1 MRHFIWHSVVVLI
14 ALQFAAAA
22 QAGQPIAWQQDLEA
36 AKRLAAE
43 TNRLVVVHFW
53 APWCDPCMALEQSVF
68 NQPGVAEQLEAK
80 FVPVKLNV
88 DQNRPIAAQFG
99 VRSIPTDVI
108 IKPDGSV
115 VGTTPSPQLPQHYLG
130 RLNQIAASAMPAAP
144 ATEVAAAPTSTPPA
158 PAPSTP
164 AAPQKEDRYANYYR
178 QQAEQPAPPAAVSAP
193 TYQAPPATDVAAN
206 QLPMNQPLPASPAT
220 APPAI
225 EQYQQP
231 QLPGTSMPSPPPWTA
246 AAGSPQQAPP
256 MAPMQQQAPAMPPQQ
271 NQFAGQATMGLP
283 PGSPPLGLDGYC
295 PVQLIENWSWVV
307 GDRQWGAIHE
317 GRTYLFA
324 GPKER
329 QMFLENPHKYAPV
342 EGGDD
347 AVVLR
352 EQGQRVP
359 GRRECGGVYDG
370 RLYLFSSE
378 ASYAKFEQA
387 AKLAG
392 SQQRPSPY
400 AVPIMQAMRQ

>member
-1 MRHFIWHSVVVLI
+1 MRQFIWHSVVVLL
-14 ALQFAAAA
+14 ALHYVAAAEA
-22 QAGQPIAWQQDLEA
+22 QQPIAWQQDLEA

-68 NQPGVAEQLEAK
+68 NQPGMAEQLEAK

-88 DQNRPIAAQFG
+88 DQNRPIAAQYG

-115 VGTTPSPQLPQHYLG
+115 VGTTPSPQLPHHYLG
-130 RLNQIAASAMPAAP
+130 RLNQIAASAMPAAD
-144 ATEVAAAPTSTPPA
+144 VVAAPTTPPA
-158 PAPSTP
+158 PAATP
-164 AAPQKEDRYANYYR
+164 GRPQKEDRYAGYYR
-178 QQAEQPAPPAAVSAP
+178 EQGMDPNSPPAASSTP
-193 TYQAPPATDVAAN
+193 SYQAPPATDVAAN
-206 QLPMNQPLPASPAT
+206 QVPMNQPLPASPAPT
-220 APPAI
+220 APAI

-231 QLPGTSMPSPPPWTA
+231 QLPGNSMPSPPPWAA
-246 AAGSPQQAPP
+246 AAGTPQQAPP
-256 MAPMQQQAPAMPPQQ
+256 MAPMQQPTAPQMQPQQ
-271 NQFAGQATMGLP
+271 NQVAGQTATGLP

-295 PVQLIENWSWVV
+295 PVQLIENWTWVV

-324 GPKER
+324 GPRER
-329 QMFLENPHKYAPV
+329 QLFLENPHKYAPV
-342 EGGDD
+342 EAGDD

-352 EQGQRVP
+352 EQGVRVP

-370 RLYLFSSE
+370 RLYLFSNE
-378 ASYAKFEQA
+378 QSYAKFEQA

>member
-1 MRHFIWHSVVVLI
+1 MRQLIWQTVVMLVASPFAVA
-14 ALQFAAAA
+14 ALA
-22 QAGQPIAWQQDLEA
+22 QQPIPWQQDLEA
-36 AKRLAAE
+36 AKTLAAQ

-68 NQPGVAEQLEAK
+68 NQPGVAEQLDAK

-88 DQNRPIAAQFG
+88 DSHRAVAQQFG
-99 VRSIPTDVI
+99 VRSIPTDVVI
-108 IKPDGSV
+108 APDGSV
-115 VGTTPSPQLPQHYLG
+115 IGTTPSPQSPQHYVG
-130 RLNQIAASAMPAAP
+130 RLNQIAATAPPLPGAASTASTQAPPSTAQQP
-144 ATEVAAAPTSTPPA
+144 ATTR
-158 PAPSTP
+158 
-164 AAPQKEDRYANYYR
+164 EDRYADYYR
-178 QQAEQPAPPAAVSAP
+178 NRGGEQAPAAPSVDYQSA
-193 TYQAPPATDVAAN
+193 QAANVAAN
-206 QLPMNQPLPASPAT
+206 QVPLNQPLPASPSQ
-220 APPAI
+220 APPTAG
-225 EQYQQP
+225 QWQQP
-231 QLPGTSMPSPPPWTA
+231 AAPTTSVPPAAPWTA
-246 AAGSPQQAPP
+246 AAGQPQQAAPP
-256 MAPMQQQAPAMPPQQ
+256 MAHMQPQMQPQQ
-271 NQFAGQATMGLP
+271 GQFAGQPAMGLP

-295 PVQLIENWSWVV
+295 PVQLIENWNWVV

-342 EGGDD
+342 ESGDD

-352 EQGQRVP
+352 EQGVRVP

-370 RLYLFSSE
+370 RLYLFSCE
-378 ASYAKFEQA
+378 DSYLKFEQA

-400 AVPIMQAMRQ
+400 AVPVMQAMRPR

>member
-1 MRHFIWHSVVVLI
+1 VLVASHFAV
-14 ALQFAAAA
+14 AAHA
-22 QAGQPIAWQQDLEA
+22 QQPIAWQQDLEG

-53 APWCDPCMALEQSVF
+53 APWCDPCMALEESVF
-68 NQPGVAEQLEAK
+68 NRPGVAEQLEAK
-80 FVPVKLNV
+80 FVLVKLNV
-88 DQNRPIAAQFG
+88 DAHRAVAAQYG
-99 VRSIPTDVI
+99 VRSIPTDVV

-130 RLNQIAASAMPAAP
+130 RLNQIASSAAP
-144 ATEVAAAPTSTPPA
+144 VKDIAASTEPAGARKAEAP
-158 PAPSTP
+158 
-164 AAPQKEDRYANYYR
+164 KEDRYANYYR
-178 QQAEQPAPPAAVSAP
+178 NPSEQALAAPPVAAP
-193 TYQAPPATDVAAN
+193 NLGYQAPPIVPHAASMATAN
-206 QLPMNQPLPASPAT
+206 QVPLNQPLPASAGQ
-220 APPAI
+220 APPSAAPW
-225 EQYQQP
+225 QQP
-231 QLPGTSMPSPPPWTA
+231 SVRAPSAAPSAPWTA
-246 AAGSPQQAPP
+246 AAGQPQQSAPP
-256 MAPMQQQAPAMPPQQ
+256 MAPMQPQVQ
-271 NQFAGQATMGLP
+271 PQPGQGAGQAAMGLP

-295 PVQLIENWSWVV
+295 PVQLIESWAWVV

-329 QMFLENPHKYAPV
+329 QMFLDNPHKYAPV
-342 EGGDD
+342 ESGDD

-352 EQGQRVP
+352 EQGLRVP

-378 ASYAKFEQA
+378 ESYARFEQA

-392 SQQRPSPY
+392 SQQHPSPY
-400 AVPIMQAMRQ
+400 AVPVMQAMRPR

>member
-1 MRHFIWHSVVVLI
+1 MRHLIWQSVVVLV
-14 ALQFAAAA
+14 ASQFAGAALA
-22 QAGQPIAWQQDLEA
+22 QQPIAWQQDLEA
-36 AKRLAAE
+36 AKRLAGQ

-68 NQPGVAEQLEAK
+68 NQPGVGQQLETS

-88 DQNRPIAAQFG
+88 DQHRDIAAQFG
-99 VRSIPTDVI
+99 VRSIPTDVV

-115 VGTTPSPQLPQHYLG
+115 VGTTPSPQMPQHYIG
-130 RLNQIAASAMPAAP
+130 RLNQIAASAAPAA
-144 ATEVAAAPTSTPPA
+144 AAAVAAAPTANTAPA
-158 PAPSTP
+158 PAGGASAAPPQGDRYAEYYRNRGGEQAP
-164 AAPQKEDRYANYYR
+164 AAPN
-178 QQAEQPAPPAAVSAP
+178 PG
-193 TYQAPPATDVAAN
+193 YQAPPVASMAAAD
-206 QLPMNQPLPASPAT
+206 QVPMNQPLPATAAQ
-220 APPAI
+220 APPSAA
-225 EQYQQP
+225 QWQQP
-231 QLPGTSMPSPPPWTA
+231 GAPAPNNTAMAPWA
-246 AAGSPQQAPP
+246 AAGAPQQSAPP
-256 MAPMQQQAPAMPPQQ
+256 MAPMQQQAPQG
-271 NQFAGQATMGLP
+271 QFAGQPAMGLP
-283 PGSPPLGLDGYC
+283 PGSPTLGLDGYC
-295 PVQLIENWSWVV
+295 PVQLIDNWSWVV

-342 EGGDD
+342 EAGDD

-352 EQGQRVP
+352 EQGLRVP

-378 ASYAKFEQA
+378 ESYAKFEQA

-400 AVPIMQAMRQ
+400 AVPVMQAMRPR